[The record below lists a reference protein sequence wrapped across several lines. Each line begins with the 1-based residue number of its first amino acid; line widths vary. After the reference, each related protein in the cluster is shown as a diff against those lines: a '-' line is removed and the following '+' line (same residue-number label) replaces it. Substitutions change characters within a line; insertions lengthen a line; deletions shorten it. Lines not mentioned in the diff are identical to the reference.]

1 MNFQKKLVLHQNH
14 KPNEKQ
20 ELLEDLYEI
29 YKLNIENYK
38 YIALLIKKYNQGK
51 DSSNDLPKEYVNL
64 MINHYIVEQLIK
76 ELFTKEQQK
85 LFYQYIENLALLYN
99 ENYPKNLF
107 KINNEPIQNN
117 YSIAVILLLCIR
129 TLKKENLLK
138 IKPEKLNIRLTINKE
153 ENIKLQI
160 MNNLPKKETITRS
173 IKYNE
178 TVNMLKSLKEKY
190 PNLKAPF
197 MTTSE
202 FEKHTKTKAPKH
214 QHYLTDGLSV
224 LEMMI
229 HNSDKVVYEEQLD
242 LTKCLKYIK

>member
-1 MNFQKKLVLHQNH
+1 
-14 KPNEKQ
+14 
-20 ELLEDLYEI
+20 
-29 YKLNIENYK
+29 
-38 YIALLIKKYNQGK
+38 
-51 DSSNDLPKEYVNL
+51 

-107 KINNEPIQNN
+107 KIDNEPIQNN

-178 TVNMLKSLKEKY
+178 TVEK
-190 PNLKAPF
+190 F
-197 MTTSE
+197 I
-202 FEKHTKTKAPKH
+202 EKLT
-214 QHYLTDGLSV
+214 YLNIVT
-224 LEMMI
+224 
-229 HNSDKVVYEEQLD
+229 QA
-242 LTKCLKYIK
+242 

>member
-1 MNFQKKLVLHQNH
+1 MKNLHLKNIEESQIDIISTNRNYLNSIFKRKNLTFDEFSKKLVLHQNH
-14 KPNEKQ
+14 KPDEKQ
-20 ELLEDLYEI
+20 KLLKDLYEI
-29 YKLNIENYK
+29 YKLNIKNYK

-51 DSSNDLPKEYVNL
+51 DSSNNLPKEYVNL

-107 KINNEPIQNN
+107 KIDNEPIQNN

-178 TVNMLKSLKEKY
+178 TVEK
-190 PNLKAPF
+190 F
-197 MTTSE
+197 I
-202 FEKHTKTKAPKH
+202 EKLT
-214 QHYLTDGLSV
+214 YLNIVT
-224 LEMMI
+224 
-229 HNSDKVVYEEQLD
+229 QA
-242 LTKCLKYIK
+242 